1 MLCDRGGT
9 ALSCL
14 GAYDDTMIDHEFV
27 RRFTIATTT
36 ISPKFQIVI
45 PKEVRE
51 KLHLA
56 PSQRLQIVEKGG
68 VITLVPEVPLKSL
81 KGTLKGMSKTDL
93 REKKDRL

>member
-1 MLCDRGGT
+1 MAR
-9 ALSCL
+9 
-14 GAYDDTMIDHEFV
+14 
-27 RRFTIATTT
+27 TT

-51 KLHLA
+51 KLHLS
-56 PSQRLQIVEKGG
+56 PQQRLQVVEKGG

-81 KGTLKGMSKTDL
+81 KGLLKGMSKTDI

>member
-1 MLCDRGGT
+1 M
-9 ALSCL
+9 S
-14 GAYDDTMIDHEFV
+14 M
-27 RRFTIATTT
+27 TT

-45 PKEVRE
+45 PKDVRE

-56 PSQRLQIVEKGG
+56 PQQRLQVLEKGG

-81 KGTLKGMSKTDL
+81 KGALKGMSKTGI

>member
-1 MLCDRGGT
+1 M
-9 ALSCL
+9 A
-14 GAYDDTMIDHEFV
+14 V
-27 RRFTIATTT
+27 TT

-56 PSQRLQIVEKGG
+56 PSQRLQIIEKGG
-68 VITLVPEVPLKSL
+68 VITLVPEVPLKLL
-81 KGTLKGMSKTDL
+81 KGALKGMSKTDL

>member
-1 MLCDRGGT
+1 
-9 ALSCL
+9 
-14 GAYDDTMIDHEFV
+14 MIDRELV
-27 RRFTIATTT
+27 WRSIMAMTT

-81 KGTLKGMSKTDL
+81 KGALKGMSKTDL

>member
-1 MLCDRGGT
+1 
-9 ALSCL
+9 
-14 GAYDDTMIDHEFV
+14 MIDHELV
-27 RRFTIATTT
+27 RRFIMASTT

-56 PSQRLQIVEKGG
+56 PSQRLQVVEKGG

-81 KGTLKGMSKTDL
+81 KGTLKGMSKTEL
-93 REKKDRL
+93 REKKDRV

>member
-1 MLCDRGGT
+1 
-9 ALSCL
+9 
-14 GAYDDTMIDHEFV
+14 MIDHEAV
-27 RRFTIATTT
+27 RRFIMAMTT

>member
-1 MLCDRGGT
+1 MAT
-9 ALSCL
+9 A
-14 GAYDDTMIDHEFV
+14 
-27 RRFTIATTT
+27 T

-56 PSQRLQIVEKGG
+56 PSQRLQVVEKGG

-81 KGTLKGMSKTDL
+81 RGALKRMSSSDL
-93 REKKDRL
+93 REKKDRM